1 MSQNTISILSFFLAY
16 DVENLF
22 FSHLASIYKIFTA
35 ELDVLFLYRGTDE
48 HFGISDKIDIVNSTL
63 GKALGGAA
71 GRKWLSCFIETHLCI
86 YVEYVSCNSRLIYG

>member
-1 MSQNTISILSFFLAY
+1 MPRYRVLWSNRKVSSIQPGQETFSMSQNTISILSFFLAY

-22 FSHLASIYKIFTA
+22 VFFHLASIYKIFTA
-35 ELDVLFLYRGTDE
+35 EVHVLFLYRGTDE

-71 GRKWLSCFIETHLCI
+71 GRK
-86 YVEYVSCNSRLIYG
+86 

>member
-22 FSHLASIYKIFTA
+22 FSHFASIYKIFTA

>member
-1 MSQNTISILSFFLAY
+1 MSSIQPGQETFSMSQNTISILSFFLAY

-35 ELDVLFLYRGTDE
+35 ELGVLFLYRGTDE

-71 GRKWLSCFIETHLCI
+71 GRK
-86 YVEYVSCNSRLIYG
+86 

>member
-1 MSQNTISILSFFLAY
+1 MSSIQPGQETFSMSQNTISILSFFLAY

-22 FSHLASIYKIFTA
+22 VFFHLASIYKIFTA
-35 ELDVLFLYRGTDE
+35 EVHVLFLYRGTDE

-71 GRKWLSCFIETHLCI
+71 GRK
-86 YVEYVSCNSRLIYG
+86 

>member
-1 MSQNTISILSFFLAY
+1 MSSIQPGKETFSMSQNTISILSFLAY

-22 FSHLASIYKIFTA
+22 VFFHLASIYKIFTA

-71 GRKWLSCFIETHLCI
+71 GRK
-86 YVEYVSCNSRLIYG
+86 

>member
-1 MSQNTISILSFFLAY
+1 MSSIQPGQETFSMSQNTISILYFFLAY
-16 DVENLF
+16 DVENLLF
-22 FSHLASIYKIFTA
+22 FFHLASMYKIFTT

-71 GRKWLSCFIETHLCI
+71 GRK
-86 YVEYVSCNSRLIYG
+86 